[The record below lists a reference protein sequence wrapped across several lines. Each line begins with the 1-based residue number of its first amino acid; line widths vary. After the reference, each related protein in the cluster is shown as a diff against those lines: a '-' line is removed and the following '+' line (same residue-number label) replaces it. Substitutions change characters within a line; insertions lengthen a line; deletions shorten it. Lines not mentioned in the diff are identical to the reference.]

1 MLVFYEIEHSSLDS
15 YQLMMNSKI
24 TGVLSLLHAQSL
36 TDSNSSQKKNSE
48 HQTLA
53 VYEGFEYWFTDY
65 LLVRE

>member
-1 MLVFYEIEHSSLDS
+1 MLVFYEVEHSSLDS

-53 VYEGFEYWFTDY
+53 VYEGFEYWLTDY